1 MAMADTCL
9 GVFLGTYIGMFLG
22 MCLDMFLSMS
32 GVFLDE
38 FLACLGMFLDF
49 LGHVKA
55 CSWEYLG
62 VFLGMSRRVP
72 VCVWAY
78 LGMFMMFL
86 GVSRCVAVCV
96 WACLGVFL
104 AYLGKFLGMFYL
116 ERAIL
121 HLWCR
126 SGVASDGAGWMS
138 GEVTGHRCGCAL
150 LGVPPRP
157 TEAADG
163 IESVCE
169 GMCAP
174 GVLSCEHHHSQA
186 WLHRDSS
193 GPEAG
198 SGAALGE

>member
-1 MAMADTCL
+1 MVTAETCL
-9 GVFLGTYIGMFLG
+9 GVFLGTYLGMFLG

-32 GVFLDE
+32 DVFLDE
-38 FLACLGMFLDF
+38 FLTCLGMFLDV

-55 CSWEYLG
+55 WEYLG

-72 VCVWAY
+72 ICVWAY
-78 LGMFMMFL
+78 LGMFLGMFMMFL

-104 AYLGKFLGMFYL
+104 AYLGMFLGMFCL

-121 HLWCR
+121 HLWYR

-138 GEVTGHRCGCAL
+138 GEVTGHRCG
-150 LGVPPRP
+150 
-157 TEAADG
+157 

-174 GVLSCEHHHSQA
+174 GALPCQHYHSQTWA
-186 WLHRDSS
+186 HRDSS
-193 GPEAG
+193 SPEAG